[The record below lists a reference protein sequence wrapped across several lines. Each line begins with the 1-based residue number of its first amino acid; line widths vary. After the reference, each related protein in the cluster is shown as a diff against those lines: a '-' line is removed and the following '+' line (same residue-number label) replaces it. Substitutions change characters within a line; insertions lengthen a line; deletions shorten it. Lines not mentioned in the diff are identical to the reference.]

1 MILQAPGMGVG
12 VGAMCLYHPRVH
24 DWRSPSQLL
33 PSPCGGEGSSLREND
48 PSDG

>member
-1 MILQAPGMGVG
+1 MILQAPGVG
-12 VGAMCLYHPRVH
+12 VGAVCLYHPRVH
-24 DWRSPSQLL
+24 DWRSPSQLLL